1 MENDNK
7 KTSRAWKCFVR
18 NGIKISLTKCFI
30 WMAKACYTPKSLARK
45 NMRLSLLLQE
55 NFGFFFLEM
64 PEVKEKLTEKT
75 AYNTQLKIFFAV
87 K

>member
-1 MENDNK
+1 MLYLDGKSVLYTK
-7 KTSRAWKCFVR
+7 KSPQKKYETFAIVTGKFR
-18 NGIKISLTKCFI
+18 
-30 WMAKACYTPKSLARK
+30 
-45 NMRLSLLLQE
+45 
-55 NFGFFFLEM
+55 FFFLEM